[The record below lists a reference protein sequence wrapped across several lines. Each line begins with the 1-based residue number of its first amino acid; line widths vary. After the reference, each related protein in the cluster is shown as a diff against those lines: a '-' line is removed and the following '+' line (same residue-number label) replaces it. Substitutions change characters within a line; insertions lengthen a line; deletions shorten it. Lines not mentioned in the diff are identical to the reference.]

1 MFDVKINK
9 VFSDPNTGED
19 IYVLSIQLG
28 SVYYNLNVTKSQ
40 FEKIANRLKSISDN
54 NELN

>member
-19 IYVLSIQLG
+19 IYVLSIQIG